1 MKTLEMILE
10 QLEAK
15 AMFHEEGLE
24 IEILEAFGD
33 YSYNGC
39 DKIVTIK
46 KGSKIE
52 AYADT
57 EGSPILVVEIEKSN
71 NKKDDLVAIKKIYIK

>member
-24 IEILEAFGD
+24 LEILDAFGD

-39 DKIVTIK
+39 HKIVTTK
-46 KGSKIE
+46 RDNKIE
-52 AYADT
+52 AYADI
-57 EGSPILVVEIEKSN
+57 EGAPILVVEIEKSEN
-71 NKKDDLVAIKKIYIK
+71 HKDKLVAIKKIYIK